1 MFEISEIRDGAY
13 VCINNRLIVH
23 SSFKA
28 VDLMNLA
35 RELHRVDAKYI
46 AVFEVKSFV
55 TYYGLEESMVSL
67 INQMPVGNQ
76 ISITEADIIK
86 VEKHLCVGIM
96 KEVEYCYNDEA
107 EQPVNEYHD
116 EVCEEDI
123 LLVN

>member
-1 MFEISEIRDGAY
+1 MFEIFEIRDGAY
-13 VCINNRLIVH
+13 ICINNRLIVH
-23 SSFKA
+23 SSCKA
-28 VDLMNLA
+28 VDLVNLA
-35 RELHRVDAKYI
+35 RELHRVDAKYTT
-46 AVFEVKSFV
+46 VFEVESFV
-55 TYYGLEESMVSL
+55 TYQGLEESYVSL

-96 KEVEYCYNDEA
+96 KEVEYCYNDGA
-107 EQPVNEYHD
+107 EQPVEEEHD